1 MIGAMIG
8 ARGIAPRLD
17 LPFGRDATGRFLPW
31 IIALMVYLAVLGGVG
46 LMLLGD
52 TLRDWNRS
60 LSTTLTVQLPADA
73 SAGRIETAVA
83 ALKQTSGVAS
93 VHLLSPDETARL
105 IAPWLGAGVAVDA
118 LPLPHLVDLHLDPS
132 ADVDLAGLRQKLTEI
147 EPGAELADHRTA
159 LTELHGF
166 AVRVEGVIG
175 TGVGVVAVLL
185 VLTVVFSAR
194 TGLAIHQPVVDILHL
209 LGAPDRYIAQQFQ
222 THALW
227 LGLRGGAIGG
237 IVAAATIVVL
247 GRAAGAISMP
257 LPIAAPGLLDWR
269 MWALL
274 VATVVVA
281 GLVAMVT
288 ARATIARRLARMP

>member
-1 MIGAMIG
+1 MIGGWA
-8 ARGIAPRLD
+8 IAPRLD

-60 LSTTLTVQLPADA
+60 LSTTLTVQLPADS
-73 SAGRIETAVA
+73 SAGRIDTAVA
-83 ALKQTSGVAS
+83 ALKQTPGIAS
-93 VHLLSPDETARL
+93 VHALAPDETARL
-105 IAPWLGAGVAVDA
+105 IAPWLGPGVAVDA
-118 LPLPHLVDLHLDPS
+118 LPLPHLVDLHLVPATDI
-132 ADVDLAGLRQKLTEI
+132 DLAALRQKLTAI
-147 EPGAELADHRTA
+147 DPGAELADHRTA

-166 AVRVEGVIG
+166 AVRVEAVIG
-175 TGVGVVAVLL
+175 AGVAIVVVLL

-194 TGLAIHQPVVDILHL
+194 TGLAIHQPVVEILHL

-237 IVAAATIVVL
+237 IVAAATIVIL

-257 LPIAAPGLLDWR
+257 LPISSPGLLDWR
-269 MWALL
+269 MWGLL

>member
-1 MIGAMIG
+1 MIGGRRMAL
-8 ARGIAPRLD
+8 RLD

-52 TLRDWNRS
+52 TLHDWNRS
-60 LSTTLTVQLPADA
+60 LSTTLTAQLPADA
-73 SAGRIETAVA
+73 STGRIDTAVA
-83 ALKQTSGVAS
+83 TLKQTPGVTS
-93 VHLLSPDETARL
+93 VHLLAPDETARL
-105 IAPWLGAGVAVDA
+105 IAPWLGAGVAVDT
-118 LPLPHLVDLHLDPS
+118 LPLPHLVDLHVDP
-132 ADVDLAGLRQKLTEI
+132 AANVDLAALRQKLTEI
-147 EPGAELADHRTA
+147 DSGAELADHRTA
-159 LTELHGF
+159 LSELHGF

-227 LGLRGGAIGG
+227 LGLRGGVIGG

-274 VATVVVA
+274 VATVVLA